1 MTKWGELM
9 TKQGESMTRV
19 IHPWEWHEQPP
30 SKNVILDPIK
40 LYHGVFCVDI

>member
-1 MTKWGELM
+1 MRRIDDKMRRIDDKMRRIDDKDHT
-9 TKQGESMTRV
+9 S
-19 IHPWEWHEQPP
+19 P